1 VVGIYKL
8 LENIKKRPKMYIGS
22 LSITK
27 LHMLL
32 MGYSMAKM
40 EVSLNKTIEE
50 SAELREFQDWI
61 QEKYDILDSK
71 SWANII
77 LENSTGEEEAF
88 NNFFELFDEFRNQ
101 INKR

>member
-1 VVGIYKL
+1 
-8 LENIKKRPKMYIGS
+8 
-22 LSITK
+22 
-27 LHMLL
+27 
-32 MGYSMAKM
+32 
-40 EVSLNKTIEE
+40 
-50 SAELREFQDWI
+50 LREFQDWI